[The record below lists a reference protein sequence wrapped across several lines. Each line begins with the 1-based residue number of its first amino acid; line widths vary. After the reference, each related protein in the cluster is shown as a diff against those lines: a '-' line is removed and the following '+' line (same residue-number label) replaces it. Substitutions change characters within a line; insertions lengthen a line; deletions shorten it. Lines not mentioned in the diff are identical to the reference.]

1 MNSSFSSSSSSA
13 TAAEDEQKPLPLEP
27 FVRNLLL
34 QMDNC
39 VGTNKSQFF
48 FGGLAILVLLGILD
62 SIEFAFMFVGHTKF
76 KPDVI
81 CRHIAGQYHIND
93 VFNLGM
99 LMACIAPVATCV
111 AYNEEMLRTWK
122 ESSKVLFT
130 DVPNITL
137 YRYFMLIGADEPFAN
152 DLGNGVAKGAKE
164 APETADFPGSGRCY
178 SEKALLVARTRL
190 AERSL
195 VKVIEQVRGGCYYG
209 VGSGDPR
216 YGGREALVELE
227 RAAVV
232 TGVSEDGASVDVTFE
247 GGGKEALVGVSVG
260 LVQRLDPSVP
270 LAVGSKVLVGVGLRE
285 GQELRKVRLFARV
298 CESDSWWIEIAGYQ
312 KAAAGTVSG
321 VETALLK
328 CVRYSESEVT
338 GQQPEQPYGAKKTS
352 IEKNYKSFVPVER
365 VPDKYAVERHG
376 LSGAVNSKAQ
386 VLLVGSAEVLLAERR
401 AEAVPLAVGDR
412 VEVQVGGDWVRV
424 RVDSVNR
431 SEMPQNV
438 NVGGVVLVWPDSK
451 RLREAPTVAYDKD
464 THDRELIAA
473 LGGLSGGNKEA
484 AADRLGIARLSVV
497 AAAVARLLA
506 VGELAAA
513 GASASAGAAK
523 VSELEAR
530 EKKKAG
536 DREKDKRDKE
546 QRAAQKE
553 AAKEEKERKRENATG
568 EKEEK
573 LKLRQEKKR
582 KKH

>member
-1 MNSSFSSSSSSA
+1 MN
-13 TAAEDEQKPLPLEP
+13 E
-27 FVRNLLL
+27 
-34 QMDNC
+34 
-39 VGTNKSQFF
+39 FF
-48 FGGLAILVLLGILD
+48 F
-62 SIEFAFMFVGHTKF
+62 
-76 KPDVI
+76 
-81 CRHIAGQYHIND
+81 
-93 VFNLGM
+93 
-99 LMACIAPVATCV
+99 
-111 AYNEEMLRTWK
+111 
-122 ESSKVLFT
+122 LF
-130 DVPNITL
+130 I
-137 YRYFMLIGADEPFAN
+137 
-152 DLGNGVAKGAKE
+152 
-164 APETADFPGSGRCY
+164 
-178 SEKALLVARTRL
+178 LLVR
-190 AERSL
+190 
-195 VKVIEQVRGGCYYG
+195 
-209 VGSGDPR
+209 
-216 YGGREALVELE
+216 
-227 RAAVV
+227 
-232 TGVSEDGASVDVTFE
+232 
-247 GGGKEALVGVSVG
+247 
-260 LVQRLDPSVP
+260 
-270 LAVGSKVLVGVGLRE
+270 VGLRE

-338 GQQPEQPYGAKKTS
+338 GQKPEQPYGAKKTS
-352 IEKNYKSFVPVER
+352 IEKNYRSFVPVGR
-365 VPDKYAVERHG
+365 VPDKYAIDRHG

-424 RVDSVNR
+424 RVDSVTR
-431 SEMPQNV
+431 SEMSQNV

-530 EKKKAG
+530 ENKKAG

-553 AAKEEKERKRENATG
+553 AAKEEKERKRENAAG

-582 KKH
+582 KKP